1 MGIPFTMAMGFLFT
15 VTMGKLFTM
24 TLGIQLTI
32 SIKPLSASPAGFSS
46 LTRASEQPYLSL
58 PVLRSPVPSL

>member
-1 MGIPFTMAMGFLFT
+1 MGIPFTVTMGFLFT

-32 SIKPLSASPAGFSS
+32 SIIARSLATWQSLEIAS
-46 LTRASEQPYLSL
+46 
-58 PVLRSPVPSL
+58 LRSQ